1 MHMTINKKNA
11 GLARR
16 LATRIKALGAMAAL
30 GACAAAHADP
40 AVHVAFGRDPGH
52 NINKYEVGVNW
63 DSGFAWGNPQGW
75 LAKLQWEAELAEWNA
90 RSGTNHQNVTEFG
103 FSPIL
108 RVEKRGGSLV
118 PFLEASVGVRM
129 MSHKATSDEHRSGSL
144 FQFSDMIGV
153 GMAFGPKTAYEAGFR
168 YQHVSN
174 AGIKQPNPGSGFY
187 TGYVRYRF

>member
-1 MHMTINKKNA
+1 
-11 GLARR
+11 
-16 LATRIKALGAMAAL
+16 MAAL

-40 AVHVAFGRDPGH
+40 GVHVAFGRDPGH
-52 NINKYEVGVNW
+52 NIDKYELGINW

-75 LAKLQWEAELAEWNA
+75 QVKLQWEAELAEWNA
-90 RSGTNHQNVTEFG
+90 RSGTNAQNVTEFG
-103 FSPIL
+103 FSPIFRL
-108 RVEKRGGSLV
+108 EKRGGALV

-187 TGYVRYRF
+187 TGYMRYRF

>member
-1 MHMTINKKNA
+1 MTIDKKNA

-16 LATRIKALGAMAAL
+16 LATRVKALGAMAAL

-40 AVHVAFGRDPGH
+40 GVHVAFGRDPGH
-52 NINKYEVGVNW
+52 NIDKYELGINW

-75 LAKLQWEAELAEWNA
+75 QVKLQWEAELAEWNA
-90 RSGTNHQNVTEFG
+90 RSGTNAQNVTEFG
-103 FSPIL
+103 FSPIFRL
-108 RVEKRGGSLV
+108 EKRGGALV

-187 TGYVRYRF
+187 TGYMRYRF